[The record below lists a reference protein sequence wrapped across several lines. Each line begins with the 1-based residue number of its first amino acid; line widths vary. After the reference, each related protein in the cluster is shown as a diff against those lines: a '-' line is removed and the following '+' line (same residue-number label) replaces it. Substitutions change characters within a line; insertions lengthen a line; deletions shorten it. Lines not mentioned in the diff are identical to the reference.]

1 MPSPCVKKVS
11 MSAPPVTRVAPW
23 EDFVLRLIALY
34 KLAKAALFF
43 ALGFGFL
50 QLMHQDVA
58 QFLND
63 YVIEYHIDPENRLLH
78 RLLKWMLDHA
88 SSLTDHRIAFIS
100 FGAFFYA
107 TIFAAEGIGLYL
119 RKHWAEYMVLVSTG
133 SLLPIEFYEIY
144 LKLAWWKFGV
154 LFGNLLIIVYLIHR
168 LLLDARFKAEQLRA
182 DREKPHEP
190 ASAARSKPVVQ
201 QVP

>member
-1 MPSPCVKKVS
+1 MSP
-11 MSAPPVTRVAPW
+11 PTTRVAPW
-23 EDFVLRLIALY
+23 EDFILRLIALY
-34 KLAKAALFF
+34 KLAKAALFC

-88 SSLTDHRIAFIS
+88 SSLTDHRIEFIS

-107 TIFAAEGIGLYL
+107 SIFLAEGIGLYL

-133 SLLPIEFYEIY
+133 SLLPIEFWELYR
-144 LKLAWWKFGV
+144 KLAWWKFGV
-154 LFGNLLIIVYLIHR
+154 LVGNLLIIVYLVHR
-168 LLLDARFKAEQLRA
+168 ILLDARFKAQQ
-182 DREKPHEP
+182 REAEGKDEEEP
-190 ASAARSKPVVQ
+190 PRPAASSRSKPMVNE
-201 QVP
+201 VP

>member
-1 MPSPCVKKVS
+1 
-11 MSAPPVTRVAPW
+11 MSAPTERVAPW

-43 ALGFGFL
+43 SLGLGFL

-88 SSLTDHRIAFIS
+88 SSLTDHRIEFIS

-107 TIFAAEGIGLYL
+107 SIFAAEGIGLFL

-144 LKLAWWKFGV
+144 RKLAWWKFGV
-154 LFGNLLIIVYLIHR
+154 LLGNLLIILYLIHR
-168 LLLDARFKAEQLRA
+168 LLLDARFKARQCQEIEAAEKLRTSSI
-182 DREKPHEP
+182 PEP
-190 ASAARSKPVVQ
+190 KPVVNE
-201 QVP
+201 VS

>member
-1 MPSPCVKKVS
+1 
-11 MSAPPVTRVAPW
+11 MSAPTPRLAPW
-23 EDFVLRLIALY
+23 EDFVLRLIAFY
-34 KLAKAALFF
+34 KLAKSALFF

-119 RKHWAEYMVLVSTG
+119 RKHWAEYMVLISTG
-133 SLLPIEFYEIY
+133 SLLPIEFYELY

-154 LFGNLLIIVYLIHR
+154 LLGNLLIIIYLIHR
-168 LLLDARFKAEQLRA
+168 LLLDARFKAEQLQQE
-182 DREKPHEP
+182 REKTPEP
-190 ASAARSKPVVQ
+190 SSATRAKPLVSE
-201 QVP
+201 VP

>member
-1 MPSPCVKKVS
+1 
-11 MSAPPVTRVAPW
+11 MSEPITRVAPW
-23 EDFVLRLIALY
+23 EDFVLRLIAFY

-119 RKHWAEYMVLVSTG
+119 RKHWAEYMVLISTG
-133 SLLPIEFYEIY
+133 SLLPIEFYELY
-144 LKLAWWKFGV
+144 LRLAWWKFGV
-154 LFGNLLIIVYLIHR
+154 LLGNLLIIIYLVHR
-168 LLLDARFKAEQLRA
+168 LLLDARFKAEQLRLEQ
-182 DREKPHEP
+182 EKTLVTP
-190 ASAARSKPVVQ
+190 SAARGKPLVSE
-201 QVP
+201 VP

>member
-1 MPSPCVKKVS
+1 
-11 MSAPPVTRVAPW
+11 MSAPTPRLAPW
-23 EDFVLRLIALY
+23 EDFVLRLIAIY

-119 RKHWAEYMVLVSTG
+119 RKHWAEYMVLISTG
-133 SLLPIEFYEIY
+133 SLLPIEFYELY
-144 LKLAWWKFGV
+144 LRLAWWKFGV
-154 LFGNLLIIVYLIHR
+154 LLGNLLIIIYLIHR
-168 LLLDARFKAEQLRA
+168 LLLDARFKAEQLRLEQ
-182 DREKPHEP
+182 EKTLEP
-190 ASAARSKPVVQ
+190 PSAAHGKPLVSE
-201 QVP
+201 VP